1 MPNKMD
7 VPQIVRDR
15 SNDQDNT
22 TQSNGAY
29 VQDLKKTTTVLPPA
43 KPFKEKSKQENQ
55 TSANKNKK
63 KPSIVGAKETEKR
76 KAKDAKKI
84 EQANVFK
91 MEQIFSLEQI
101 TELGPEVKA
110 QELTIQFQIATQKY
124 LSIKKMLSQSQKTS
138 IEDKL
143 TKLQKRIYELVRNS
157 SSGATKKTTNK
168 IKEENPFEGDASS
181 MFGFIPIKDRDKEE
195 EDPNASNEKKKESN
209 PFGFIAGKDRD
220 KEEKESN

>member
-43 KPFKEKSKQENQ
+43 KPFKDKNKQDSKAEVI
-55 TSANKNKK
+55 KNKK
-63 KPSIVGAKETEKR
+63 KPSVIGSKETEKR
-76 KAKDAKKI
+76 KANDGKQL
-84 EQANVFK
+84 EQSNLFK

-110 QELTIQFQIATQKY
+110 QELSIQFQLATQKY
-124 LSIKKMLSQSQKTS
+124 LSIKKLLSQSQKAS
-138 IEDKL
+138 IEEKL
-143 TKLQKRIYELVRNS
+143 SKLQKRMYELFRNS
-157 SSGATKKTTNK
+157 NSESVNTSSKK
-168 IKEENPFEGDASS
+168 ILEENPLEDDTSS
-181 MFGFIPIKDRDKEE
+181 LFGFIPIKDREKEE
-195 EDPNASNEKKKESN
+195 EDQNTPKDNEKGDS

-220 KEEKESN
+220 KEED